1 MRVHAC
7 DCEMT
12 HECVSHVQCVR
23 LEMSGIAT
31 LYMCIQLSCTGCYL
45 YVSTVCMTTHCTQG
59 YQKVPETPLA
69 SCQVLRDEAE
79 VWMDVQVGQLYT
91 K

>member
-1 MRVHAC
+1 MFS
-7 DCEMT
+7 D
-12 HECVSHVQCVR
+12 
-23 LEMSGIAT
+23 T
-31 LYMCIQLSCTGCYL
+31 LGLL
-45 YVSTVCMTTHCTQG
+45 YVILVHVYSYIVLCVYAGCHLYLSMASHCTQG

-79 VWMDVQVGQLYT
+79 VWMDVQVGLLHTFRT